1 MRASVRRTGWTVAL
15 AGRAPLA
22 LAMLIAIVA
31 SQMADPSATL
41 GSSLLVASAL
51 PPFAGV
57 ALSMVDLART
67 SAARAKLDALLGTP
81 ASPAGSA
88 SPPSH
93 PATLEFKNLSCAYG
107 NRPPAIEDLTLRWT
121 CSHPLVLAGPTTP
134 ARAPSSVCSSAS

>member
-1 MRASVRRTGWTVAL
+1 RRRTRFTRRRRRFTRRRRRSTRRKTRLGGSKKPSARSNVFALCWPSVRSGGFGEASVAIMRASVRRTGWTVAL

-22 LAMLIAIVA
+22 PAMLIALVA

-67 SAARAKLDALLGTP
+67 SAARAKLDALLG
-81 ASPAGSA
+81 
-88 SPPSH
+88 
-93 PATLEFKNLSCAYG
+93 
-107 NRPPAIEDLTLRWT
+107 
-121 CSHPLVLAGPTTP
+121 
-134 ARAPSSVCSSAS
+134 